1 MDPDTLPFAHRD
13 PGNPI
18 FVESPDPYQRQ
29 SVSGSG
35 AKPNLRPLSGSMD
48 PKAEPHTADGIT
60 GVDSYP
66 GRTS

>member
-1 MDPDTLPFAHRD
+1 MDPKTFHVAHRD

-18 FVESPDPYQRQ
+18 SVESPDPYQRQ
-29 SVSGSG
+29 SVSSSG

-48 PKAEPHTADGIT
+48 PKAEPYTADGTT